1 MTVPYILVRWSSS
14 IVIAR
19 SAMRARACLVG
30 TKGHSRARPALR
42 TSMISDAIDLL
53 NRFVSRGQSLASIL
67 IAWLPVF
74 VLNRLMRRAQQAFPL
89 ELASLEVAH

>member
-1 MTVPYILVRWSSS
+1 
-14 IVIAR
+14 
-19 SAMRARACLVG
+19 
-30 TKGHSRARPALR
+30 
-42 TSMISDAIDLL
+42 MISDAIDLL